1 MLGET
6 HDLLSAIRRS
16 SSAKNYASA
25 TPLPGPAT
33 VPISGRRPGHLD
45 ADRAGPTPAALGAG
59 GADQTAGSISMSML
73 AAPLSGTRG
82 WRHTSTGNEAFTS
95 E

>member
-6 HDLLSAIRRS
+6 HDLFSAIHRS
-16 SSAKNYASA
+16 SSAKNCASA
-25 TPLPGPAT
+25 TPLLGPVMVRSQDGGPVTSTPTGPARCPPPR
-33 VPISGRRPGHLD
+33 V
-45 ADRAGPTPAALGAG
+45 GA
-59 GADQTAGSISMSML
+59 ADQTAGSISMSML

>member
-6 HDLLSAIRRS
+6 HDLFSEIPRS

-25 TPLPGPAT
+25 TPLPGSETVHQDGGPVTSTPTGPARCPPPR
-33 VPISGRRPGHLD
+33 V
-45 ADRAGPTPAALGAG
+45 GA
-59 GADQTAGSISMSML
+59 ADQTAGSISMSML